1 MPWKH
6 TTSLVAVAAVAVL
19 GLTACQSEGA
29 DAKGTPSATPTATA
43 TTQAPGDGAGSAT
56 PDAPVTDGVKK
67 PDDLPAGLPLPSA
80 ELTSVTG
87 STGAYVLTFTA
98 KDPQAVVAEYRKA
111 LEGAQ
116 YTVVDVAGVFS
127 ATSDKT
133 SVSVATSGDTVVL
146 TLATLS

>member
-1 MPWKH
+1 MPWKR

-29 DAKGTPSATPTATA
+29 DAKGTPSAAPSA

-98 KDPQAVVAEYRKA
+98 KDPRAVVAEYRKT

-116 YTVVDVAGVFS
+116 YTVVDIGGVFS

-133 SVSVATSGDTVVL
+133 SVSVATSSDTVVL
-146 TLATLS
+146 TLATLF

>member
-1 MPWKH
+1 MPWKR

-29 DAKGTPSATPTATA
+29 DAKGTPSPSA

-98 KDPQAVVAEYRKA
+98 GDPQAVIAEYRKS

-116 YTVVDVAGVFS
+116 YTVVDIGGVFS

-146 TLATLS
+146 TLATLF